1 MADADTVP
9 DILANRVTLV
19 GPGKAGR
26 AFARSWMTAGGR
38 IATVIGRKPRESC
51 DIPGLPVLSVET
63 GAFAP
68 CDVVVLAVPDDAVR
82 SVATRLSGRL
92 PCRYALHLSGALGSE
107 ALAPFSG
114 SGAEVASLHPVRPF
128 TGARDENWAGAF
140 AAVEGQPRAVAI
152 AEAIAGAVG
161 AHPHRLAPG
170 NRSLY
175 HAGATLAA
183 GGVAAVVSIAVRGWV
198 AAGIPED
205 VARETLAGLASRA
218 TAAVGERSFSQ
229 AFTGAVARRDAGT
242 VRAHVD
248 ALAHDPR
255 TLALYR
261 MLAEEILHRT
271 DGGGR
276 EQEIRAILYGRQSAA
291 SAPSGSS

>member
-1 MADADTVP
+1 MADRDA
-9 DILANRVTLV
+9 DILANRVALV
-19 GPGKAGR
+19 GPGRAGR
-26 AFARSWMTAGGR
+26 AFARSWTSAGGR
-38 IATVIGRKPRESC
+38 IASVVGHKPQESG
-51 DIPGLPVLSVET
+51 DISGLPVLSVET
-63 GAFAP
+63 SAFEP
-68 CDVVVLAVPDDAVR
+68 CDVVVLAVPDDAVS
-82 SVATRLSGRL
+82 SVATRLAGRL

-107 ALAPFSG
+107 ALAPFAST
-114 SGAEVASLHPVRPF
+114 GAEVASLHPVRPF
-128 TGARDENWAGAF
+128 TGAPDEDWRGAF

-152 AEAIAGAVG
+152 AEAIAEAVG

-183 GGVAAVVSIAVRGWV
+183 GGAAAVVSIAVRGWV

-218 TAAVGERSFSQ
+218 TAAVARRSFSQ

-248 ALAHDPR
+248 ALADDPR
-255 TLALYR
+255 MLALYR

-271 DGGGR
+271 DGVGR
-276 EQEIRAILYGRQSAA
+276 EEEIRAILRDERLAA